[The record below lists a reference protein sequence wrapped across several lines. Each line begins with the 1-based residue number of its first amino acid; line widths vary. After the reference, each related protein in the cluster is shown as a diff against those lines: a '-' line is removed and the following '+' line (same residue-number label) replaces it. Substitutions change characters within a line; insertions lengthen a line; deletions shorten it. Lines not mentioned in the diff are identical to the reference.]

1 MRSCSLHICGTLRGR
16 MAQTELFRQGL
27 VELKAG
33 RYAEARKLFV
43 ENEEK
48 TGTTAQSKELLRQA
62 EASLKAGNLDAAANE
77 LNTLLERNPT
87 VPEVYVGL
95 ARIALFTNQVAD
107 AKTHAMAAVKVGPQN
122 PLGWT
127 LLGLVHEMEE
137 DTKAALTHLEKG
149 AQLGQ
154 NVFLC
159 QFNYGRLL
167 TSEKRAGEGVP
178 FLLKAT
184 ELEPKNPDAFITLGL
199 ALRQLKQ
206 YEKGLKALEKATE
219 VAPKNPDTWATFA
232 DVLFEVKE
240 FKAARDVLDR
250 GLDAVGEHPAL
261 LEKVTACAMM
271 LNDTEGAVQYLE
283 RELLVAPHHDQ
294 AWLNVAH
301 LSLLTGDL
309 DRSEQAAKALIAKDP
324 KNWEAWFHL
333 GNLYDAIPDEAK
345 AEDAYRKAIA
355 AKPDQWK
362 VLMNLATL
370 LIQTEVKAKHQ
381 DAKNLL
387 LKAKPLAPA
396 GDWRV
401 SYNLA
406 LAHVRLGE
414 MKEALALAKEIQA
427 KAAPSDPMVA
437 EAKKLESN
445 ILEKS

>member
-1 MRSCSLHICGTLRGR
+1 

-33 RYAEARKLFV
+33 RYAEARRLFT

-48 TGTTAQSKELLRQA
+48 TGTTAKSKELLKQA
-62 EASLKAGNLDAAANE
+62 EANLAAGKLDPAAEQLNE
-77 LNTLLERNPT
+77 LLDLNPT
-87 VPEVYVGL
+87 NAEVYVGL
-95 ARIALFTNQVAD
+95 ARIALFTGQIAE
-107 AKTHAMAAVKVGPQN
+107 AKTHATAAVKVAPQQ

-127 LLGLVHEMEE
+127 LLGLVHESEN
-137 DTKAALTHLEKG
+137 DLKGALTHLEKG

-154 NVFLC
+154 RVFLC

-184 ELEPKNPDAFITLGL
+184 ELEPKNADGFIVLGL

-206 YEKGLKALEKATE
+206 YEKALKALEAGKDA
-219 VAPKNPDTWATFA
+219 APQNPDGWATFA

-250 GLDAVGEHPAL
+250 GLKAVGDHPAL
-261 LEKVTACAMM
+261 LEKATACAMM
-271 LNDTEGAVQYLE
+271 MNDSEGAVEYIE

-294 AWLNVAH
+294 AWLNLAN
-301 LSLLTGDL
+301 LSMLTGDL
-309 DRSEQAAKALIAKDP
+309 DRSEEAAKALITKDP
-324 KNWEAWFHL
+324 KNWEAWYHL

-355 AKPDQWK
+355 IKGDNWK
-362 VLMNLATL
+362 VLMNFATT
-370 LIQTEVKAKHQ
+370 LIQTNAKAKHQ
-381 DAKNLL
+381 EAKLL
-387 LKAKPLAPA
+387 LVKAQRLVPP
-396 GDWRV
+396 GEWRV
-401 SYNLA
+401 HYNLA
-406 LAHVRLGE
+406 LAHVRLDE
-414 MKEALALAKEIQA
+414 NQEALALAREIQS
-427 KAAPSDPMVA
+427 KATPADPMVA

-445 ILEKS
+445 LLEKK